1 MIHMMIVTI
10 VITFLAP
17 ASAGPLGRGPGGL
30 KHIIAALLSLSDAA
44 AAASLLLPVLE
55 SYFAPDDKLSCK

>member
-1 MIHMMIVTI
+1 MIHMMIATI

-17 ASAGPLGRGPGGL
+17 ASAGPLWRGPGRL
-30 KHIIAALLSLSDAA
+30 KHSIAALLSLSDAAA

-55 SYFAPDDKLSCK
+55 SYFSPD